1 MAVYGV
7 RITMGDFLGVGTWDH
22 ISISLV
28 GSEGESPHLRLDACG
43 KDFSQGAEEEFT
55 IRCPEPVGSLLFLR
69 LHKAPLALPSPL
81 PLAPDAWFCCSVSLT
96 PPEGPPLD
104 FPCYQWLEGAC
115 TLALREGTAK
125 LISAD
130 SLPVLLEQRQEELR
144 ERQKKFRWTDYY
156 PGNPRCLDAKTPKD
170 LDLNLKYSI
179 SKDKDFKLQTIPA
192 EVQLQ
197 LKELLNHQGPWEKL
211 EDVSRI
217 FIFKKTPMSE
227 YVAEHWKEDE
237 FFTWQ
242 FLNGLNPILIRRCSQ
257 LPPYLPVTDA
267 MVAPFL
273 GGGTSLAAELEKGT
287 IFLVDYRILE
297 GIPTGQ
303 INGRQQYS
311 AAPLCLL
318 HQAPG
323 HPLRPLAI
331 QLSQT
336 PGPDSPIFLPS
347 DSEWDWLLAKTWVR
361 NSELLIHEM
370 VTHLLKTHFIVE
382 SFALATLRQLPLCHP
397 IFKLLIPHIQY
408 TFHINILGRSGLFFP
423 GGLIDKST
431 SLGREGSL
439 QLSAKELATLTYRS
453 FCLPDDLRDRGV
465 YGLQGYYY
473 RDDGLKLW
481 GAIESFASEI
491 VDLYYP
497 DDGVVRG
504 DSELQTWV
512 REIFTEGLLGRDS
525 SGFPSS
531 LETRAALLRFLTVII
546 FTCSA
551 QHAAVNSGQFDF
563 SAWMPNVPASMR
575 LPPPTA
581 KGCTPEDFA
590 LSLPDVNAS
599 CHALALFWG
608 VSDASRDT
616 KPLGSFPDAHFT
628 EEAPRRS
635 QEAFAARL
643 AEISRQIR
651 ERNARLPLPYT
662 YLDPAN
668 IENSVAI

>member
-192 EVQLQ
+192 YVQLQ

-397 IFKLLIPHIQY
+397 IFK
-408 TFHINILGRSGLFFP
+408 
-423 GGLIDKST
+423 ST

-481 GAIESFASEI
+481 
-491 VDLYYP
+491 
-497 DDGVVRG
+497 
-504 DSELQTWV
+504 
-512 REIFTEGLLGRDS
+512 
-525 SGFPSS
+525 GFPSS

>member
-43 KDFSQGAEEEFT
+43 KDFSQGEEEFT

-115 TLALREGTAK
+115 TLALREGTGEPTA
-125 LISAD
+125 LS
-130 SLPVLLEQRQEELR
+130 SP
-144 ERQKKFRWTDYY
+144 
-156 PGNPRCLDAKTPKD
+156 TPKD

-192 EVQLQ
+192 YVLSS
-197 LKELLNHQGPWEKL
+197 LSLSSAPSPSSSPLSSAPSPSSPHLSVALRAVP
-211 EDVSRI
+211 
-217 FIFKKTPMSE
+217 PE

-273 GGGTSLAAELEKGT
+273 GGGTST

-599 CHALALFWG
+599 CHG
-608 VSDASRDT
+608 RDRANLGLMGT
-616 KPLGSFPDAHFT
+616 TSLSIFQKPLGSFPDAHFT